1 MLRHIVTWNYK
12 DGLSDIENKANALKV
27 KYELESLITS
37 INGIIEINVYI
48 NEFTSGL
55 LTGLLALV
63 VIYIIRCQFAIR
75 DDEKLK
81 KLYIKET
88 DERALF
94 IYQKSGS
101 IGMNISVAGLLLGTL
116 VCAYINIIVA
126 ATLLGACL
134 FISLIRGF
142 LKLYY
147 RKHI

>member
-1 MLRHIVTWNYK
+1 MEVYRKKIKTR
-12 DGLSDIENKANALKV
+12 I
-27 KYELESLITS
+27 LIGA
-37 INGIIEINVYI
+37 GIIFLGIAWITFNRFFGELIGAHEDTIIYVH
-48 NEFTSGL
+48 EATSGL
-55 LTGLLALV
+55 LSGLLALV
-63 VIYIIRCQFAIR
+63 IIYIIRCQFAIR

-101 IGMNISVAGLLLGTL
+101 IGMNISVAGLLLGAL